1 MIEND
6 FEFQMICAKSNIL
19 NIRQRI
25 DISLQ
30 EIKEKQ
36 PNRED
41 YILPMI
47 DSIDKLLSCYYVL
60 DILEKELR
68 ISRQRNS
75 DLEMK
80 LLILKQKYDNLRK
93 DYDEMQELWK

>member
-41 YILPMI
+41 YILPMT